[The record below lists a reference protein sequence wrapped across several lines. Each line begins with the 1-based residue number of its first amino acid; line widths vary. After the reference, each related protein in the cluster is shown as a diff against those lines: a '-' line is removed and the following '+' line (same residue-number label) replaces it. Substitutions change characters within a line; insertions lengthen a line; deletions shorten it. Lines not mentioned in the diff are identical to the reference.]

1 MKRTNLQWN
10 GASHGYEPSTQK
22 PTSPVKSPK
31 YRGNGDT
38 IAGPQKPTCWIVDV
52 DGTLALLNGR
62 DPYETVALNDDVP
75 NQPVIQ
81 VVRALACHPDVDAI
95 VVVSGRQERS
105 RKVTLDWLEDHG
117 IPFNELHMRPTGDN
131 RPDQMIKEEILDVQ
145 LLPRYEVVGVLDD
158 RQKVVDMWRR
168 NGLTCFQVAPG
179 DF

>member
-1 MKRTNLQWN
+1 MKSAKN
-10 GASHGYEPSTQK
+10 
-22 PTSPVKSPK
+22 
-31 YRGNGDT
+31 RGSGDT
-38 IAGPQKPTCWIVDV
+38 IARTQKPTCWIVDV
-52 DGTLALLNGR
+52 DGTLALLDGR
-62 DPYETVALNDDVP
+62 DPYETVALGNDLP

-81 VVRALACHPDVDAI
+81 VVRALAHHPDVDAI

-131 RPDQMIKEEILDVQ
+131 RPDQVLKEEILNRHI
-145 LLPRYEVVGVLDD
+145 LPQYEVVGVLDD
-158 RQKVVDMWRR
+158 RQMVVDMWRR

>member
-1 MKRTNLQWN
+1 MKSAKN
-10 GASHGYEPSTQK
+10 
-22 PTSPVKSPK
+22 
-31 YRGNGDT
+31 RGSGDT
-38 IAGPQKPTCWIVDV
+38 IARPQKPICWIVDV
-52 DGTLALLNGR
+52 DGTLALLDGR
-62 DPYETVALNDDVP
+62 DPYETVALGDDLP

-81 VVRALACHPDVDAI
+81 VVRALAHHPDVDAI
-95 VVVSGRQERS
+95 VVVSGRQEHS

>member
-1 MKRTNLQWN
+1 MKSAKN
-10 GASHGYEPSTQK
+10 
-22 PTSPVKSPK
+22 
-31 YRGNGDT
+31 RGSGDT
-38 IAGPQKPTCWIVDV
+38 IARTQKPTCWIVDV
-52 DGTLALLNGR
+52 DGTLALLDGR
-62 DPYETVALNDDVP
+62 DPYETVALGNDLP

-81 VVRALACHPDVDAI
+81 VVRALANHPDVDAI

-131 RPDQMIKEEILDVQ
+131 RPDQVLKEEILHRHI
-145 LLPRYEVVGVLDD
+145 LPRYEVVGVLDD

>member
-1 MKRTNLQWN
+1 MKSAKN
-10 GASHGYEPSTQK
+10 
-22 PTSPVKSPK
+22 
-31 YRGNGDT
+31 RGSGDT
-38 IAGPQKPTCWIVDV
+38 IARTQKPTCWIVDV
-52 DGTLALLNGR
+52 DGTLALLDGR
-62 DPYETVALNDDVP
+62 DPYETVALGNDLP

-81 VVRALACHPDVDAI
+81 VVRALANHPDVDAI

>member
-1 MKRTNLQWN
+1 MKSAKN
-10 GASHGYEPSTQK
+10 
-22 PTSPVKSPK
+22 
-31 YRGNGDT
+31 RGSGDT
-38 IAGPQKPTCWIVDV
+38 IARTQKPTCWIVDV
-52 DGTLALLNGR
+52 DGTLALLDGR
-62 DPYETVALNDDVP
+62 DPYETVALGNDLP

-81 VVRALACHPDVDAI
+81 VVRALAYHPDVDAI